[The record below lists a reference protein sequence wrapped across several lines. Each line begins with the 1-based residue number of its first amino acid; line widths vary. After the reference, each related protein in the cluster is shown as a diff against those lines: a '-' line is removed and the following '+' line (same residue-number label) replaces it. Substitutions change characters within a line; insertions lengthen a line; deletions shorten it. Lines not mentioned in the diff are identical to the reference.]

1 MHYTPR
7 TISFLAELL
16 HPPMVADP
24 APVQRIHNRLFQS
37 KHPIYGS
44 FTVRPDGAQL
54 SNPAQQPG
62 SDSSVLFLGDR
73 ILFKEENSG
82 LSLDEF
88 IGRIEQMLA
97 MVIEEKAIQVFT
109 GQAITVRSLVNPK
122 HFRDSRTFLKNG
134 VCGFRNELMNFGR
147 EPQLFGL
154 RLVFPPTPEQ
164 QEAYALRIESFAND
178 PRSVFVEN
186 QGTFGPSMGPQAPQE
201 IAAKIRATY
210 AFLTERSLDFLA
222 QFDQGAS
229 TT

>member
-24 APVQRIHNRLFQS
+24 AAVQRIHNRLFQE

-44 FTVRPDGAQL
+44 FTVRQDGALL
-54 SNPAQQPG
+54 SNPALQPG
-62 SDSSVLFLGDR
+62 TDSSVLFLGDR

-88 IGRIEQMLA
+88 IQRLERMLA
-97 MVIEEKAIQVFT
+97 LVIEEKAIQVFT

-134 VCGFRNELMNFGR
+134 VCGFRDELLNFGR

-164 QEAYALRIESFAND
+164 QEAFALRIESFAND

-186 QGTFGPSMGPQAPQE
+186 QGTFGPSMGAAAPQD
-201 IAAKIRATY
+201 IADKIRATY
-210 AFLTERSLDFLA
+210 AFLTERSLEFLA